1 MEPLSGMKK
10 HRKSAV
16 VVLAPLALFAAFGT
30 LLFAGLQRD
39 DEGGLPSG
47 IIGRTAPLAPAALGR
62 SDPPNDADLLAG
74 GAKLV
79 NFWASWCAPC
89 RVEHPNLMAMA
100 AEGVVILG
108 INYKDDESNALDF
121 LAELGDPFSKIGAD
135 RDGRV
140 GIEWGVY
147 GIPETFV
154 VDGDGKVAL
163 RFAGPITSRVMR
175 ERILPA
181 LASASD

>member
-1 MEPLSGMKK
+1 MEPKDRMKK
-10 HRKSAV
+10 RRKSAV
-16 VVLAPLALFAAFGT
+16 GVLAPLILFAAFGT
-30 LLFAGLQRD
+30 LLYAGLLRD
-39 DEGGLPSG
+39 GEGGLPSG
-47 IIGRTAPLAPAALGR
+47 IIGRTAELAPAALGT
-62 SDPPNDADLLAG
+62 SDPPNDADLLIG

-89 RVEHPNLMAMA
+89 RVEHPNLMALA
-100 AEGVVILG
+100 AQGVVIHG
-108 INYKDDESNALDF
+108 INYKDDEANALDF
-121 LAELGDPFSKIGAD
+121 LAELGDPFAKIGAD

-154 VDGDGKVAL
+154 VDRNGKVTL

-181 LASASD
+181 LASASE

>member
-1 MEPLSGMKK
+1 MKK
-10 HRKSAV
+10 RRKPAIF
-16 VVLAPLALFAAFGT
+16 VLAPLALFVGFGA
-30 LLFAGLQRD
+30 LLYAGLQRD

-47 IIGRTAPLAPAALGR
+47 IIGRTAPLTPAALGT
-62 SDPPNDADLLAG
+62 SDPPNDSDLSTG

-89 RVEHPNLMAMA
+89 RVEHPNLMTMA
-100 AEGVVILG
+100 AEGVVIHG

-121 LAELGDPFSKIGAD
+121 LAELGDPFAKIGAD

-154 VDGDGKVAL
+154 VDGEGKVAL
-163 RFAGPITSRVMR
+163 RFAGPITSRVML

-181 LASASD
+181 LESASE

>member
-1 MEPLSGMKK
+1 MKK
-10 HRKSAV
+10 RRKPAIF
-16 VVLAPLALFAAFGT
+16 VLAPLALFVGFGA
-30 LLFAGLQRD
+30 LLYAGLQRD
-39 DEGGLPSG
+39 DKGGLPSG
-47 IIGRTAPLAPAALGR
+47 IIGRTAPLTPAALGK
-62 SDPPNDADLLAG
+62 SDPPNDSDLSTG

-100 AEGVVILG
+100 AEGVVIHG

-121 LAELGDPFSKIGAD
+121 LAELGDPFAKIGAD

-163 RFAGPITSRVMR
+163 RFAGPITSRVML

-181 LASASD
+181 LESASE

>member
-1 MEPLSGMKK
+1 MEP
-10 HRKSAV
+10 KSRMTKRRNPALF
-16 VVLAPLALFAAFGT
+16 VLAPLLLFAAFGT
-30 LLFAGLQRD
+30 LLYAGLLRD

-47 IIGRTAPLAPAALGR
+47 IIGRAAPLAPAALG
-62 SDPPNDADLLAG
+62 SSEPPNDADLLIG

-100 AEGVVILG
+100 AEGVVIHG
-108 INYKDDESNALDF
+108 INYKDDEGKALDF
-121 LAELGDPFSKIGAD
+121 LEELGDPFAKIGAD

-154 VDGDGKVAL
+154 VDGNGKVAL
-163 RFAGPITSRVMR
+163 RFAGPVTSRIMR
-175 ERILPA
+175 EKILPA
-181 LASASD
+181 LASASE